1 MRLEEDSDFKRI
13 TGKVAANKRQ
23 AIINEFNRKGSK
35 YKVIVISSWL
45 NRPALTTAT
54 ISCIPCS
61 LFTVYPAVPQ
71 ARCGSTLLGCQD
83 KNLINVISKK
93 NLIKNTSNLRF
104 GQIKSKKVIKI
115 KYNQGLIIK

>member
-35 YKVIVISSWL
+35 YKVVVISSWL
-45 NRPALTTAT
+45 IRPALTTAT

-61 LFTVYPAVPQ
+61 
-71 ARCGSTLLGCQD
+71 
-83 KNLINVISKK
+83 
-93 NLIKNTSNLRF
+93 
-104 GQIKSKKVIKI
+104 
-115 KYNQGLIIK
+115 